1 MDGTDGRAATG
12 IPGLDTVL
20 IGGFVRDHTYLVEGT
35 PGAGKTTV
43 GLQFLLEGARAGER
57 CLYVTLSETVQEL
70 ELVAVSHGWSLAGID
85 VFEPFALESMLDAG
99 QQQSLLY
106 SSDLE
111 LGEATSAILKRVEQL
126 KPSRIVIDGVAEI
139 RLLAQGALRFRRQM
153 LALKQYFA
161 RHGATVLL
169 LDDTSAA
176 QDDVHL
182 RSISHGVLL
191 LEQLVPAYGAAR
203 RRLRVVKYRGS
214 QYRAG
219 FHDLA
224 IEPGGLR
231 VFPRL
236 VAAEHRQQFRG
247 EVLTS
252 GIEGLDA
259 LMGGGLHR
267 GTSTLAMGPA
277 GVGKSLLA
285 LHYAVRAAAE
295 GHKAIIYM
303 FDEEVGLLLDRAH
316 GIGID
321 LDVHIQAGRLILEQ
335 VDAAE
340 LSPGEFAHKVCARVE
355 RDDVRLV
362 VIDSLNGYY
371 AAMPEEHFL
380 VLHMHELLAYLNRR
394 GAVTIV
400 TMAQHGMIGEM
411 KSPADLTY
419 LSDAVVLLR
428 FFEAVGRVRRA
439 ISAIKKRAGPHED
452 TIRELRVT
460 AHGLELG
467 APLQDFHGVLRGVPT
482 YIGDSL
488 PLLGAKDAQ

>member
-1 MDGTDGRAATG
+1 MDGSDGRAATG
-12 IPGLDTVL
+12 IAGLDEVL

-126 KPSRIVIDGVAEI
+126 NPSRIVIDGVAEI

-176 QDDVHL
+176 QDDIHL

-224 IEPGGLR
+224 IEPGDCGCSR
-231 VFPRL
+231 AWSRPST
-236 VAAEHRQQFRG
+236 G
-247 EVLTS
+247 SSS
-252 GIEGLDA
+252 G
-259 LMGGGLHR
+259 
-267 GTSTLAMGPA
+267 
-277 GVGKSLLA
+277 
-285 LHYAVRAAAE
+285 
-295 GHKAIIYM
+295 
-303 FDEEVGLLLDRAH
+303 
-316 GIGID
+316 
-321 LDVHIQAGRLILEQ
+321 
-335 VDAAE
+335 
-340 LSPGEFAHKVCARVE
+340 ARC
-355 RDDVRLV
+355 
-362 VIDSLNGYY
+362 
-371 AAMPEEHFL
+371 
-380 VLHMHELLAYLNRR
+380 
-394 GAVTIV
+394 
-400 TMAQHGMIGEM
+400 
-411 KSPADLTY
+411 
-419 LSDAVVLLR
+419 
-428 FFEAVGRVRRA
+428 
-439 ISAIKKRAGPHED
+439 
-452 TIRELRVT
+452 
-460 AHGLELG
+460 
-467 APLQDFHGVLRGVPT
+467 
-482 YIGDSL
+482 
-488 PLLGAKDAQ
+488 